1 MSNCVTIWFCYT
13 VYWIFKT
20 LLANGN
26 SRVKPETLTG
36 KAPTLPVLSKQ
47 IEIATQSLL
56 HLKHDFPEVL
66 LTFLKNKPYVHL
78 SDISKGNEFL
88 RCLTQKQEGPLAQ
101 VHFIQLIMAT
111 TTLNSPSR
119 YVFEEKDWFVSR
131 CTVSGCAVLTQ
142 QMTPQRFGKQLFAT
156 TTFCTWLEACDMLG
170 TGELHQSLPSL
181 TGKKKQHLEPF
192 PYLKTEQFS
201 DKENEVYI

>member
-1 MSNCVTIWFCYT
+1 MSNCVTIWLCYT

-36 KAPTLPVLSKQ
+36 KAPILPVLSKQ

-111 TTLNSPSR
+111 TTLKLSLEIR
-119 YVFEEKDWFVSR
+119 LWREGLI
-131 CTVSGCAVLTQ
+131 CQ
-142 QMTPQRFGKQLFAT
+142 QMHSLWLCSAYAADDSAEIWKAAVCYYNVLYLAWGLWHARNWRATSKFA
-156 TTFCTWLEACDMLG
+156 L
-170 TGELHQSLPSL
+170 
-181 TGKKKQHLEPF
+181 
-192 PYLKTEQFS
+192 S
-201 DKENEVYI
+201 DW